1 MSDLL
6 TYPATQGYLAA
17 LVPPREKELQEMEA
31 YAAKHDFPIIGPA
44 CGYYCYQLARMIN
57 AKSIFELGSG
67 YGYSTAW
74 FAKAIK
80 ETCAEQGGAQ
90 SLSRGRS
97 NGGGVVHH
105 TVWDEE
111 LSKTARRHLSAL
123 GYDDLV
129 QYHVSEAVEALR
141 KTEGPFDIIFNDID
155 KQAYPAS
162 LPVIKENLRSG
173 GLLII
178 DNMLWSGRIFNK
190 KDFSP
195 ATEGVREFT
204 KQITTDPGWIVS
216 LAPVRDGM
224 IIAYK
229 K

>member
-6 TYPATQGYLAA
+6 TYQGAQDYLTS

-31 YAAKHDFPIIGPA
+31 YATKHDFPIIGPA

-74 FAKAIK
+74 FAKAL
-80 ETCAEQGGAQ
+80 ED
-90 SLSRGRS
+90 
-97 NGGGVVHH
+97 NGGGVVHY
-105 TVWDEE
+105 TVWDEG
-111 LSKTARRHLSAL
+111 LSKSASRHLSAL
-123 GYDDLV
+123 GFESLV
-129 QYHVSEAVEALR
+129 KFHNAEAVETLR
-141 KTEGPFDIIFNDID
+141 QTDGPFDIIFNDID

-162 LPVIKENLRSG
+162 LSVIKGKLRSG

-178 DNMLWSGRIFNK
+178 DNMLWSGRIFDK
-190 KDFSP
+190 KDVSP

-204 KQITTDPGWIVS
+204 RRITTDPDWIVS

-224 IIAYK
+224 IVAYK